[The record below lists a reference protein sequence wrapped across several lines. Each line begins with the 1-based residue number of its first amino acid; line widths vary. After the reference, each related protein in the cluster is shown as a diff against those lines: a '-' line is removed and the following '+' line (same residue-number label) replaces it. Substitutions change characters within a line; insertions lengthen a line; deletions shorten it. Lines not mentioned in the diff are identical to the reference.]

1 MTSTARQS
9 SLSHEDQGTPA
20 EAFAKES
27 ANRAL
32 DDLFT
37 NTRLYRRSAAYMEMV
52 NFVGN
57 FRHYSPYNAMLIHLQ
72 MPGARYVAPAGRWAH
87 DYGRDIKPAARP
99 LVILQPMGPV
109 MLVFDVSA
117 TEPREGS
124 RHLPPEIENPFAVRN
139 GRISGELPTTIVNAR
154 RDGVEVEELDLGSQA
169 AGSIR
174 SASGAKSLDF
184 QIRVKPKP
192 EFVPV
197 PRRYHLSL
205 DRNQSKETRFVTLA
219 HELGHLY
226 AGHLGTLN
234 PKWWPDR
241 RELDLRVREF
251 EAESIAYLV
260 CARFGIDNPSEKYLA
275 GYTRNNEE
283 IPEIS
288 LDCVTRVAGLIEQMG
303 RGRLAARK

>member
-1 MTSTARQS
+1 VRNQAPL
-9 SLSHEDQGTPA
+9 SLDDAQVTPA
-20 EAFAKES
+20 DAFAKES
-27 ANRAL
+27 ASRAL

-37 NTRLYRRSAAYMEMV
+37 NTRLYRRSAAYWEMMNYV
-52 NFVGN
+52 AN
-57 FRHYSPYNAMLIHLQ
+57 FRRYSPYNAMLVHLQ
-72 MPGARYVAPAGRWAH
+72 MPGARYVAPAGRWSQE
-87 DYGRDIKPAARP
+87 YGRDIKPGARP

-109 MLVFDVSA
+109 MFVFDVIA
-117 TEPREGS
+117 TETRPNS
-124 RHLPPEIENPFAVRN
+124 LPLPPEIENPFVVSR
-139 GRISGELPTTIVNAR
+139 GLIGGELPATIKNAR
-154 RDGVEVEELDLGSQA
+154 RDGIEVEELDLGSQA

-174 SASGAKSLDF
+174 STSGAKSLDF

-192 EFVPV
+192 EFLQVS
-197 PRRYHLSL
+197 RRYYLSL
-205 DRNQSKETRFVTLA
+205 NKNHSRETRFVTLA

-226 AGHLGTLN
+226 AGHIGTPN

-275 GYTRNNEE
+275 GYARNNEE